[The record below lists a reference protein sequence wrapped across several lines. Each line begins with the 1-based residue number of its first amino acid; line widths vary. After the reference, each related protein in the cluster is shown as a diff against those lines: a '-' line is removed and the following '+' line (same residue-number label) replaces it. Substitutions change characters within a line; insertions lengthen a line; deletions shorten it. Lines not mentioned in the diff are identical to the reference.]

1 MALEHAAGP
10 RPHRSYRR
18 VRSVDRKG
26 LVATLAVIAILETV
40 IVSQI
45 SWLER
50 LFTNIAFHLTPPV
63 DGTLRIAS
71 DTYLGAR
78 VTWIDFSLPPME
90 YTAVWLWFVGAL
102 VAARVLF
109 VTKRISPPIRLLGS
123 FFAAMVSASAL
134 YMLFFGHL
142 GYESE
147 AFSLLYMRTSAIVWL
162 LVPIVVGAL
171 SATVPFSSL
180 ERFGLALFCWCSVFI
195 LSAVRYAMF
204 VWVLKTFG
212 SLFMPTLYLLLGP
225 VLDFIYLMSIF
236 SLFLTPLGR
245 RLDSGRA
252 EVWAWL

>member
-1 MALEHAAGP
+1 MTLEQVAGP

-18 VRSVDRKG
+18 VRSVDRRG
-26 LVATLAVIAILETV
+26 LLATLAIIAALETV
-40 IVSQI
+40 IVSQL

-50 LFTNIAFHLTPPV
+50 LFTSVGFHLTPPV
-63 DGTLRIAS
+63 SGPLRIVS

-90 YTAVWLWFVGAL
+90 YSAVWLWFVGAL
-102 VAARVLF
+102 AAARILF
-109 VTKRISPPIRLLGS
+109 VTQRISPPIRLLGS

-162 LVPIVVGAL
+162 LVPLVVGAL

-180 ERFGLALFCWCSVFI
+180 ERFGLALFCWCSVFL

-245 RLDSGRA
+245 RLDSGKA
-252 EVWAWL
+252 EAWAWL